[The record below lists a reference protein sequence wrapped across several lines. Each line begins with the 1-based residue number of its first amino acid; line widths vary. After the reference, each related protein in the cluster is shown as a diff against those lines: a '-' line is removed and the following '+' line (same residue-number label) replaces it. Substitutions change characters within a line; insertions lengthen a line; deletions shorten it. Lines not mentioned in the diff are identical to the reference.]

1 MAEEAAEAAEA
12 AEEEVKEESA
22 EAAPAAAEKKAEGA
36 EEQSVEAGKDKT
48 PTDEDLPLS
57 VEEMFGI
64 RLQPTFIE
72 RLSKNGKMWL
82 AKAMVN
88 MLIADKVIDQSEMC
102 YLEDA
107 LSLVESDE
115 DRAALMETAKK
126 REVSPMENLN
136 TDRMYAGHFFYY
148 LAMIVAADGKVKT
161 SEVNYLMKICG
172 KLGFPPRSAKDVL
185 RWATD
190 MVKLNKERGQMVEGF
205 RHVSPLFADS

>member
-1 MAEEAAEAAEA
+1 MAEEAAEEA
-12 AEEEVKEESA
+12 KEEA
-22 EAAPAAAEKKAEGA
+22 KEEAPAEEKKAEGTENQEA
-36 EEQSVEAGKDKT
+36 EAGNEKPKV
-48 PTDEDLPLS
+48 DEDIPLS
-57 VEEMFGI
+57 VDEMFGI
-64 RLQPTFIE
+64 RLQPAFIE
-72 RLSKNGKMWL
+72 RLSDNGKMWL

>member
-1 MAEEAAEAAEA
+1 MAEEAAEEA
-12 AEEEVKEESA
+12 KEESA
-22 EAAPAAAEKKAEGA
+22 EEAPAEENKAEA
-36 EEQSVEAGKDKT
+36 TETPEAKT
-48 PTDEDLPLS
+48 TKEKPKVDEDLPLS

-64 RLQPTFIE
+64 RLQPAFIE
-72 RLSKNGKMWL
+72 RLSDKGKAWL

-107 LSLVESDE
+107 LSLVDSDE
-115 DRAALMETAKK
+115 ERAALMETAKK
-126 REVSPMENLN
+126 REVTPMENLN

-190 MVKLNKERGQMVEGF
+190 LVKLNKERGQMVDGF
-205 RHVSPLFADS
+205 RHVSPVFAES